1 MTKSAIRGSLHALP
15 ATLDMMET
23 ELLSGRCACGQTVF
37 EVRAATIS
45 TVCRCD
51 TCRQVSGGLGIAWVD
66 GVRASLSMQG
76 PVSRWRSSAHAY
88 RHFCA
93 VCGTH
98 LMQVEDGERDTVRIA
113 VGALEPQSVLALD
126 HANPPPGRAAWR
138 QAQVPGQRDS
148 S

>member
-1 MTKSAIRGSLHALP
+1 
-15 ATLDMMET
+15 MMET

-37 EVRAATIS
+37 EVRAVPVS

-76 PVSRWRSSAHAY
+76 PVSRWRSSGHTY

-98 LMQVEDGERDTVRIA
+98 LMQVEDGDGDTVRIA
-113 VGALEPQSVLALD
+113 VGALEPQSILGLD
-126 HANPPPGRAAWR
+126 HESPRPARATWA
-138 QAQVPGQRDS
+138 QTQVPAQRD
-148 S
+148 